1 MSDTPT
7 PENNPLLKSGI
18 SGGLDILG
26 NYVDAFSTDY
36 SQDVASN
43 GSGFGADRDIS
54 SLRAQEFDAGE
65 GFNAGS
71 IASGVGAGS
80 AFGPAGMLV
89 GGLLGAGSEL
99 IKLGRRKKA
108 ERQFNANKQREIKDA
123 MYVNSSRNYRGNV
136 RNTLSRSAY
145 NQSNAYNR
153 FI

>member
-1 MSDTPT
+1 MNNTPDS
-7 PENNPLLKSGI
+7 NPLLKSGI
-18 SGGLDILG
+18 SGGLDIVG
-26 NYVDAFSTDY
+26 NYVDAFSQDY
-36 SQDVASN
+36 SQDVASS
-43 GSGFGADRDIS
+43 GTGFGSDRDLNAI
-54 SLRAQEFDAGE
+54 RNQEFDAGE
-65 GFNAGS
+65 GFNAGT

-108 ERQFNANKQREIKDA
+108 EREFNMNKQRELKDA

-136 RNTLSRSAY
+136 RNTLRRSAI